1 MSTTYRYYVNMNG
14 QPNGDHE
21 VHMELS
27 RFHGRLVSVVNRIR
41 CPFSWS
47 LSSCWREAVCVR
59 PDARDE
65 AGGGPGA
72 AGSRQAARL
81 FFS

>member
-1 MSTTYRYYVNMNG
+1 MDWRSEARVA
-14 QPNGDHE
+14 DL
-21 VHMELS
+21 ELS

-59 PDARDE
+59 PDAMDE